1 MQRQSNF
8 WPISHV
14 GITLNVNRARDG
26 HKLRRRYKLAV
37 IRFSGCDPP
46 HLGTPS
52 HSGRIEPLPANS
64 CARHWGM
71 MPRSKNA
78 SWAATRR
85 GPVLEIL
92 RDSRAEK
99 RLREKPPSAVRF
111 IDRST
116 SHSWC
121 SSMPTGLRQQGRGT
135 AKKTSSDKF
144 AHARTACVPRREG
157 TAALSR
163 RFFKSTI
170 VPQFARTAE
179 SCPARAPSRSLWSR
193 VKYSESG
200 STVY

>member
-14 GITLNVNRARDG
+14 GITLNVNRAKDG

-64 CARHWGM
+64 CANIGDDAPLEKRKLGRQAAR
-71 MPRSKNA
+71 PRA
-78 SWAATRR
+78 
-85 GPVLEIL
+85 EIL

-144 AHARTACVPRREG
+144 AHARTACIPRREG

>member
-1 MQRQSNF
+1 MVTSSAGATN
-8 WPISHV
+8 WLLYDS
-14 GITLNVNRARDG
+14 RD
-26 HKLRRRYKLAV
+26 V
-37 IRFSGCDPP
+37 IRLISARRAIREGSNRYQQTRAQDIGDDAPLEKRK
-46 HLGTPS
+46 LG
-52 HSGRIEPLPANS
+52 RQA
-64 CARHWGM
+64 AR
-71 MPRSKNA
+71 PRA
-78 SWAATRR
+78 
-85 GPVLEIL
+85 EIL

-144 AHARTACVPRREG
+144 AHARTACIPRREG